1 MKPGVRSRAIV
12 AEPLPQYQTRPPL
25 VVDCSIVCAVLFD
38 EPERDEAL
46 RCVQGRD
53 LFAPHLLDYEVVS
66 VALKKSRGGWP
77 PDSVALALAD
87 YGDLALELRT
97 PHLPRQHDLAQR
109 YSLSAY
115 DAAYLWLAEHLK
127 APLATFDRRL
137 GQAAREH
144 LTQLS

>member
-1 MKPGVRSRAIV
+1 M
-12 AEPLPQYQTRPPL
+12 
-25 VVDCSIVCAVLFD
+25 
-38 EPERDEAL
+38 
-46 RCVQGRD
+46 QGRD

-87 YGDLALELRT
+87 YGDLALALRT